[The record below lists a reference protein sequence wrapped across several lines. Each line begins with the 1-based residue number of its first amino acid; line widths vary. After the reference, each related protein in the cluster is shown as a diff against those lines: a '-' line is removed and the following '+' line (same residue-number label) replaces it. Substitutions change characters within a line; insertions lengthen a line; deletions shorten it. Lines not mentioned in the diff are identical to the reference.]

1 MLSKFVVVWSAK
13 PNHHLAMLPPFLKS
27 KHARFF
33 LVTLHGLFSQLDIG
47 SLCVHLCNILSVS
60 LLFPLV
66 KYKSKGRNWP
76 SVNNNK
82 SVFSS
87 VLYSGKQDRNFYRK
101 EFKSTY
107 YLTTYV
113 FVSHSSEIRGL

>member
-66 KYKSKGRNWP
+66 KYNSRGRNWP

-87 VLYSGKQDRNFYRK
+87 VLCSGKIEFFYQK
-101 EFKSTY
+101 
-107 YLTTYV
+107 
-113 FVSHSSEIRGL
+113 GLKDLKI